1 MDIFDYKNV
10 IDILIGMSDKQKQ
23 TLAEKLVD
31 RFPTVAEDMA
41 TFFNQ
46 YIQDKDEMD
55 QRPIFTEGGC
65 TFAYIKV

>member
-31 RFPTVAEDMA
+31 KFPTVAEDMA

-46 YIQDKDEMD
+46 YAQDKEMRTAID
-55 QRPIFTEGGC
+55 FFFKKSVQ
-65 TFAYIKV
+65 

>member
-46 YIQDKDEMD
+46 YIQDKEI
-55 QRPIFTEGGC
+55 RG
-65 TFAYIKV
+65 